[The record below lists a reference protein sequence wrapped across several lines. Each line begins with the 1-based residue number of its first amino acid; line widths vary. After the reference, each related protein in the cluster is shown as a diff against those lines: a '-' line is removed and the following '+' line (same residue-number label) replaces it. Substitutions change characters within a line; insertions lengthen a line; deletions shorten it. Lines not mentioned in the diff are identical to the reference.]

1 MFEMFILDLLPST
14 QDASGKREG
23 LGCHPGSDDCILAG
37 GEGHTMAFFLTSPRE
52 GFFHKKKSRQ

>member
-1 MFEMFILDLLPST
+1 MFEIFILDLPPTT

-37 GEGHTMAFFLTSPRE
+37 GEGHTMAFFLTSPI
-52 GFFHKKKSRQ
+52 